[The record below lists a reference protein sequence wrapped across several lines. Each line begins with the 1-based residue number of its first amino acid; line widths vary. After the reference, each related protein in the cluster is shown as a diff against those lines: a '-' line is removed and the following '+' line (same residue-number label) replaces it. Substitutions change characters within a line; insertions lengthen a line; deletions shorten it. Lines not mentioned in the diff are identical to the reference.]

1 MVKVTL
7 RTTRSRTL
15 PSIQWSR
22 RQLLAF
28 AGTAAAAGTLT
39 LSGCTTGHT
48 LVCQHQRSGEVY
60 AELDLAVGSEV
71 THSWIHSIELSRWT
85 DTYRFNGKHLILSST
100 EFQEYGAGM
109 PMDEGDLRIVDGKV
123 LIENIDRDFEAI
135 RWIHSHRVDY
145 RIGIDHRDN
154 LIAANELPDSEPIE
168 LRPR

>member
-1 MVKVTL
+1 M
-7 RTTRSRTL
+7 
-15 PSIQWSR
+15 
-22 RQLLAF
+22 A
-28 AGTAAAAGTLT
+28 
-39 LSGCTTGHT
+39 LSGCSADHK

-85 DTYRFNGKHLILSST
+85 DTYRFNGKNLILSST
-100 EFQEYGAGM
+100 EFEEYGAGM
-109 PMDEGDLRIVDGKV
+109 PMDEGDLRIVDGKI

-145 RIGIDHRDN
+145 RIGIDDREN